1 MFKNLKNY
9 IVVASVALLSCT
21 ALTSCSD
28 DDEEDLNGGIGNTVD
43 VNSVFPKGNYKPS
56 GISNITYNSDGLVSS
71 ITDDWGGVVT
81 FQYFNVTS
89 RAEEAYVLMTI
100 DGEYECKMTLNN
112 AGYVKYCVE
121 RELYD
126 DEADIDYWWF
136 EYNAD
141 GQLKYM
147 KRSEGGNE
155 VTNIT
160 YKNGDITDVRMVY
173 EDENDDVGTD
183 VSISYTN
190 SKVSSPIQN
199 LGGVMLWDHC
209 FYIDMDE
216 MKYAYYA
223 GLLGKST
230 KHLPVL
236 LTDHDYDNE
245 TESFDWIL
253 NSDGLP
259 IEMIWNGEYT
269 EETFTW

>member
-1 MFKNLKNY
+1 MFKNLKHY
-9 IVVASVALLSCT
+9 FVVASVALMVCAT
-21 ALTSCSD
+21 FTSCSD

-43 VNSVFPKGNYKPS
+43 VSAVFPKGNYKPS
-56 GISNITYNSDGLVSS
+56 GVSNITYNSDGLVSS
-71 ITDDWGGVVT
+71 ITNDWGGVVT
-81 FQYFNVTS
+81 FEYYNVTS

-100 DGEYECKMTLNN
+100 DGEYECKMTLNS

-136 EYNAD
+136 EYNSD

-155 VTNIT
+155 VTTIT
-160 YKNGDITDVRMVY
+160 YKNGDITDVKMVD
-173 EDENDDVGTD
+173 EDENNEVGTD

-190 SKVSSPIQN
+190 SKVSSPIPN
-199 LGGVMLWDHC
+199 IGGVMLWDCC

-216 MKYAYYA
+216 MAYAYYA